1 MQLKKAKPSQHHLSQ
16 FAQKQMS
23 PCHVHHPKLETTV
36 DERIAALIWEAHSW
50 EWQDRKG
57 ENSWSQVGQEDKLC
71 TWNPLSFCDHL
82 ENN

>member
-36 DERIAALIWEAHSW
+36 DERIAAFEKHI
-50 EWQDRKG
+50 
-57 ENSWSQVGQEDKLC
+57 
-71 TWNPLSFCDHL
+71 L
-82 ENN
+82 ENDKTEKGKIHEAKWVKKINSVHEIHCLFVTI